1 KLDEWTSSRMQ
12 VKTDEFREPE
22 LVKWESFDGRM
33 ISGFLYRPRADSG
46 ERHPVIIDIHGG
58 AYDQFRP
65 QYSAEDAYL
74 TESLGI
80 AIIHPN
86 VRGSSGYGKTYM
98 SLSRGALR
106 EGEVKDIGSLLDW
119 IAQQRG
125 LDSTRVLV
133 SGTSYGGYLALSVA
147 EKYPTRISAV

>member
-1 KLDEWTSSRMQ
+1 
-12 VKTDEFREPE
+12 
-22 LVKWESFDGRM
+22 
-33 ISGFLYRPRADSG
+33 

-147 EKYPTRISAV
+147 EKYPTRISAVFGYVSVTNLVSFVERSANTEPDAWRREFGDERDLKTREFLELLA